1 MQDPSILRDA
11 IDALKADEGDQQKA
25 QLAASRTRLEDG
37 GAVTGNPQGDVTIV
51 EFFDTRCPYCRKL
64 EPVMAKLLAQ
74 DHGVRLV
81 YKDLPILGPPSVLG
95 SKALLAAQ
103 RQGGYEQLRDAIMAA
118 PPQTTKAMI
127 KEAAEGLGLDWARL
141 ARDMDDPAIQTQ
153 IEAEPESGSGDR
165 GPWHAGDADRRYLD
179 ARGGRSAG
187 VAGGCRGGAKGEV
200 GRPKWAPRYTRWWSK
215 PDGRLR
221 WRQGKEVHCPPWVRH
236 GNYAHSFSFENSVR
250 LFLVS
255 V

>member
-1 MQDPSILRDA
+1 VLDIASQMTQEADPMLKIMCFAIACLLAGLTGGAAHADQFNPAQRAEIVAIVRDALMQDPSILRDA
-11 IDALKADEGDQQKA
+11 IDALKADEGSQQNA

-51 EFFDTRCPYCRKL
+51 EFFDTRCPYCHKL

-118 PPQTTKAMI
+118 PTQTTKAMI
-127 KEAAEGLGLDWARL
+127 REAAEGLGLDWPRL

-153 IEAEPESGSGDR
+153 IEENLKQAQAIGVHGTPAMLIGNTLLPGAVDLPELQK
-165 GPWHAGDADRRYLD
+165 AVAA
-179 ARGGRSAG
+179 ARKGR
-187 VAGGCRGGAKGEV
+187 
-200 GRPKWAPRYTRWWSK
+200 
-215 PDGRLR
+215 
-221 WRQGKEVHCPPWVRH
+221 
-236 GNYAHSFSFENSVR
+236 
-250 LFLVS
+250 
-255 V
+255 

>member
-1 MQDPSILRDA
+1 MLRNMCFAMACLLAGLMGGAAHADQFTPTQRAEIVGIVREALMRDPSILRDA
-11 IDALKADEGDQQKA
+11 MNALKADEGDQQKA
-25 QLAASRTRLEDG
+25 QLAASRTKLEDG

-103 RQGGYEQLRDAIMAA
+103 RQGGYEQLRDAIMGA

-127 KEAAEGLGLDWARL
+127 KEAAEGLGLDWPRL

-153 IEAEPESGSGDR
+153 IEENLNLAQAIGVHGTPAMLVGDVLIPGAVDLPELR
-165 GPWHAGDADRRYLD
+165 EAVAA
-179 ARGGRSAG
+179 ARKAR
-187 VAGGCRGGAKGEV
+187 
-200 GRPKWAPRYTRWWSK
+200 
-215 PDGRLR
+215 
-221 WRQGKEVHCPPWVRH
+221 
-236 GNYAHSFSFENSVR
+236 
-250 LFLVS
+250 
-255 V
+255 